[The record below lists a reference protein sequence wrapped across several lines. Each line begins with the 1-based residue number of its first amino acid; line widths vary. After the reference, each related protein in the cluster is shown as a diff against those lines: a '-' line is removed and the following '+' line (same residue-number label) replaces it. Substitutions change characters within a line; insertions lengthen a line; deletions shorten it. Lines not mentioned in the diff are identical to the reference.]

1 MGALQ
6 YTRAEARLLAD
17 GYTPAQIIMRREM
30 EARTQFHASH
40 LPKVINA
47 QPGDTV
53 SLSVALDEVMGPQS
67 VDKEVALEA
76 WAIINE
82 HGEGLVL
89 NWQQWPIVQKLVEQA
104 IISGRAGS

>member
-1 MGALQ
+1 
-6 YTRAEARLLAD
+6 
-17 GYTPAQIIMRREM
+17 MRREM
-30 EARTQFHASH
+30 EARTRFHASQ

-53 SLSVALDEVMGPQS
+53 TISTALDELMGPQS
-67 VDKEVALEA
+67 IDKEVAEEA
-76 WAIINE
+76 WTIINE